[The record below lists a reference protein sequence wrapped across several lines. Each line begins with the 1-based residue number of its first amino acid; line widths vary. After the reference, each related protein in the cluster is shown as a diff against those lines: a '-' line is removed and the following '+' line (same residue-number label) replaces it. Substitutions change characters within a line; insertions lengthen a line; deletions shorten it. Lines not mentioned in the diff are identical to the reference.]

1 MIFIILLIGG
11 SASAYGLWINSKYN
25 GNTNVACKNDLT
37 WIKVFSIAVA
47 SSLVLIVASVPGPN
61 DHPLTSCFGA
71 LASMTTIFLFI
82 WQCYGL
88 QVWFHQPICN
98 VAEVHSFGLIFT
110 WIFIVINSLLCL
122 CACCAG
128 CVALSMT
135 GWVSG
140 VVSVCVSGCVLK
152 VCTKVHVHYDIL
164 YTNIGIPCCKKG
176 LKIGPV
182 SVLLLPCCQVE

>member
-1 MIFIILLIGG
+1 MKHVDPPTDPENNIQPKDNPAINIQHKETDLLLGETAENKDEPKIQGAENVYWILMGIIILLIGG

-135 GWVSG
+135 G
-140 VVSVCVSGCVLK
+140 
-152 VCTKVHVHYDIL
+152 
-164 YTNIGIPCCKKG
+164 
-176 LKIGPV
+176 
-182 SVLLLPCCQVE
+182 